1 MFVIIISW
9 LYTIFVALLYM
20 LNIHAIS
27 YQNIWPFAGKKISVF
42 FSWGKYLIKAP
53 IGSGKSFLFFDG
65 PLYGLYKHSERRM
78 LNIHHKTGYI
88 KIIFSIHDQYY
99 LIVRDLTQWKS
110 KESCTSQQFLIHDN
124 EKLTSLLQTNDIVQ
138 QDIDIEQIL
147 IQNTIHLEEIVY
159 KNETDLQQ
167 TLGTLL
173 PPREVF
179 TSTMFLL
186 QESENIFELTP
197 GDRIEILKNVFDLM
211 SIDTAKERIAEK
223 KREVQLQKKIL
234 WDTQHQDAKL
244 RISLQSLIEA
254 YNELLQQEQ
263 RNILDQY
270 ASTIK
275 ERSMIV
281 DKITL
286 DQCSI
291 PEELSTIVLT
301 TQRQIQYYQ
310 QQQQSH
316 TQTLAHFDQNIHRIQ
331 EKIQQTQSQMQA
343 TQQQIATIQTQIQS
357 ANISD
362 PTQLKQQIAQQIEKQ
377 EIIQSTVVIDIYREI
392 NATIGLQIPEQTYA
406 IIYAHQIIQAAIQ
419 QWKLLAEELKNH
431 ETAYQY
437 LEERYA
443 QYRTQRAQYELT
455 EWTESHTQMQLQISQ
470 QRKQIE
476 QEQLLLLTKKQSIE
490 QQASDIQL
498 QIDTIN
504 DRIISV
510 SKDNP
515 DIQSCIDEIQQALA
529 LEDTGKIQKIQT
541 IVSKYLGDKQVA
553 QLTQE
558 LNSIMTKKN
567 ALQLEQTIDTINL
580 SLQEL
585 EQKNTLLKNN
595 PMSILEEFLQTI
607 EEKKQHIDTMIAA
620 LDYDA
625 VHKKH
630 NDAITQV
637 NERMSMIKKFLQTID
652 WKKTV
657 SSYEEREY
665 LQKEKESIQWQ
676 LDAIDILREKQKEQ
690 QKQLDILQVQ
700 INQRTQD
707 LEQLQTEH
715 TQEQTNLNNYKQS
728 IQIVPVEM
736 LQKWEQQTKS
746 IEKSL
751 HTISDLIRDHTS
763 NQQKL
768 NILAQEEKILTN
780 LYHIVSKEL
789 LLLVLGESL
798 TILTEIINV
807 YLAQIFSLQLHL
819 EIEKTSSDKVE
830 LAAYCEDDHGKR
842 EVKSLS
848 WGQKTILKLVW
859 MLAIASY
866 LRSPMLFLD
875 ETINNIDKDTVGKVA
890 DMLTDFVK
898 KHDIKLYTITHSEQI
913 QGMNIW
919 DGIIE
924 VAKI

>member
-1 MFVIIISW
+1 
-9 LYTIFVALLYM
+9 
-20 LNIHAIS
+20 
-27 YQNIWPFAGKKISVF
+27 
-42 FSWGKYLIKAP
+42 
-53 IGSGKSFLFFDG
+53 
-65 PLYGLYKHSERRM
+65 M

-99 LIVRDLTQWKS
+99 LIVRDLTQGKS
-110 KESCTSQQFLIHDN
+110 KESCTSQQFLIHDT
-124 EKLTSLLQTNDIVQ
+124 EKLIPLLQTNNILQ
-138 QDIDIEQIL
+138 QDVDVEQL
-147 IQNTIHLEEIVY
+147 LKQNNIHFEEIVY

-167 TLGTLL
+167 TLGTIL

-186 QESENIFELTP
+186 QESQNIFELTP

-244 RISLQSLIEA
+244 RISLQWLIGA
-254 YNELLQQEQ
+254 YNELIQQEQ
-263 RNILDQY
+263 RATLQQY

-291 PEELSTIVLT
+291 PQELSTIVQT
-301 TQRQIQYYQ
+301 TQSQIQQYQ
-310 QQQQSH
+310 QQQQSYL
-316 TQTLAHFDQNIHRIQ
+316 QTIAHFEQNIQKIQ
-331 EKIQQTQSQMQA
+331 EKIQQTQ
-343 TQQQIATIQTQIQS
+343 TQIQTTQEQINIINTQIQS
-357 ANISD
+357 ANIPNPSK
-362 PTQLKQQIAQQIEKQ
+362 LKEQILQHTEKQ
-377 EIIQSTVVIDIYREI
+377 GTIQSSIVIDQYRRI
-392 NATIGLQIPEQTYA
+392 NRSIGLDVGEQTHA
-406 IIYAHQIIQAAIQ
+406 IIYAHYVIQAAIQ
-419 QWKLLAEELKNH
+419 QGKLLAEELKNH
-431 ETAYQY
+431 QTARQY
-437 LEERYA
+437 LEERYT
-443 QYRTQRAQYELT
+443 QYRTQRAQYELIQ
-455 EWTESHTQMQLQISQ
+455 WTESYTQMQLQIAQ
-470 QRKQIE
+470 QRTQIE
-476 QEQLLLLTKKQSIE
+476 QEKQVLVTKKQSIE
-490 QQASDIQL
+490 QQASDIQS
-498 QIDTIN
+498 QIDTVN
-504 DRIISV
+504 MRISSIT
-510 SKDNP
+510 KDNP
-515 DIQSCIDEIQQALA
+515 DIQACVDEIQQALA
-529 LEDTGKIQKIQT
+529 IQDSDKIKDIQT
-541 IVSKYLGDKQVA
+541 IITKYLGDKQVA

-558 LNSIMTKKN
+558 LNILVNKKDT
-567 ALQLEQTIDTINL
+567 LQLQESLDTINT
-580 SLQEL
+580 SLQALDEK
-585 EQKNTLLKNN
+585 QSLLDNN
-595 PMSILEEFLQTI
+595 PTSVLGDFLQTI
-607 EEKKQHIDTMIAA
+607 EEKKQQIDTAIAS
-620 LDYDA
+620 LDYDT
-625 VHKKH
+625 VRQKH
-630 NDAITQV
+630 DDSIIQV
-637 NERMSMIKKFLQTID
+637 NEKITTIKEFLHTVD
-652 WKKTV
+652 WKKTE
-657 SSYEEREY
+657 SDYEQREL
-665 LQKEKESIQWQ
+665 LQKEKESFQSQ
-676 LDAIDILREKQKEQ
+676 LDAIDALIQQQQEL
-690 QKQLDILQVQ
+690 QKQLDTLQIQ

-707 LEQLQTEH
+707 LEQLQTEQKH
-715 TQEQTNLNNYKQS
+715 EQTKLDTYKQET
-728 IQIVPVEM
+728 QIVAADT
-736 LQKWEQQTKS
+736 LGQREQQTKT

-751 HTISDLIRDHTS
+751 HTISDLVRDHTS

-768 NILAQEEKILTN
+768 NTLAQEEKILTN

-819 EIEKTSSDKVE
+819 QIEKTSSDKIE
-830 LAAYCEDDHGKR
+830 LAAYCEDEKGKR

-848 WGQKTILKLVW
+848 GWQKTILKLVW

-913 QGMNIW
+913 QWMNIW

>member
-1 MFVIIISW
+1 
-9 LYTIFVALLYM
+9 M

-27 YQNIWPFAGKKISVF
+27 YNNIWPFAGKKLSVF
-42 FSWGKYLIKAP
+42 FASGKYLIKAP

-99 LIVRDLTQWKS
+99 LIVRDLTQGKS

-124 EKLTSLLQTNDIVQ
+124 EKLIPLLQTNNIVQ
-138 QDIDIEQIL
+138 QDVDIEQL
-147 IQNTIHLEEIVY
+147 LKQNTIRLEEIVY

-167 TLGTLL
+167 TLWTIL

-186 QESENIFELTP
+186 QESQNIFELTP

-244 RISLQSLIEA
+244 RISLQSLINA
-254 YNELLQQEQ
+254 YDELSQQEQ
-263 RNILDQY
+263 RATLQQY
-270 ASTIK
+270 ASIIK

-291 PEELSTIVLT
+291 PQELSTIVQT
-301 TQRQIQYYQ
+301 TQSQMQQYQ
-310 QQQQSH
+310 QQQQSYL
-316 TQTLAHFDQNIHRIQ
+316 QTIAHLEQNIHKIQ
-331 EKIQQTQSQMQA
+331 EKIQQT
-343 TQQQIATIQTQIQS
+343 TTHIQTTQGQIETIKTHIES
-357 ANISD
+357 ANIPD
-362 PTQLKQQIAQQIEKQ
+362 PTQLKEQIIQHTEKQ
-377 EIIQSTVVIDIYREI
+377 AAIQSSIVVNQYRSINVTVGLDI
-392 NATIGLQIPEQTYA
+392 AEQTHA
-406 IIYAHQIIQAAIQ
+406 IIYAHQVIQAAIQ
-419 QWKLLAEELKNH
+419 HGKLLAEELKNH
-431 ETAYQY
+431 ETARQY
-437 LEERYA
+437 LEERYT

-455 EWTESHTQMQLQISQ
+455 QWTESYTQMQLQIAQ
-470 QRKQIE
+470 QSKQIE
-476 QEQLLLLTKKQSIE
+476 QEQQILVTKKQSIE
-490 QQASDIQL
+490 QQASDIQA
-498 QIDTIN
+498 QIDGIN
-504 DRIISV
+504 TRIHSIT
-510 SKDNP
+510 KDNP
-515 DIQSCIDEIQQALA
+515 DIKACVDEIKQALTIH
-529 LEDTGKIQKIQT
+529 DIDRIQQIQT
-541 IVSKYLGDKQVA
+541 IISKYLGDKQVA

-558 LNSIMTKKN
+558 LNNLVSKRES
-567 ALQLEQTIDTINL
+567 LQLQENIDTINT
-580 SLQEL
+580 SIQAL
-585 EQKNTLLKNN
+585 EQKQALLESN
-595 PMSILEEFLQTI
+595 PSSVLGDFLQTI
-607 EEKKQHIDTMIAA
+607 EEKKQQIDTAIAS
-620 LDYDA
+620 LDYDI
-625 VHKKH
+625 VCQKH
-630 NDAITQV
+630 DTAMAQV
-637 NERMSMIKKFLQTID
+637 NEKIIIIKEFLHIVD
-652 WKKTV
+652 WKKTE
-657 SSYEEREY
+657 SNHEQREL
-665 LQKEKESIQWQ
+665 LQKEKESFQSQ
-676 LDAIDILREKQKEQ
+676 LDAIDALIQTQQEQ
-690 QKQLDILQVQ
+690 QKQLDTLQIQ

-707 LEQLQTEH
+707 LEQLQSEY
-715 TQEQTNLNNYKQS
+715 TQEQTKLSEYKQS
-728 IQIVPVEM
+728 TVIVPTDI
-736 LQKWEQQTKS
+736 LQQREQQTKT

-751 HTISDLIRDHTS
+751 HTISDLVRDHTS

-768 NILAQEEKILTN
+768 NTLAQEEKILTN

-830 LAAYCEDDHGKR
+830 LAAYCEDEHGKR

-848 WGQKTILKLVW
+848 WWQKTILKLVW

-919 DGIIE
+919 DGIVE